1 MTVFDLADAT
11 TPFFDACMFFLLF
24 EAFLV
29 RRPLKRSRC
38 FLIGIPLLT
47 LGIAVSNYFLMYQLG
62 NALVMIGVALLV
74 ARLFYQGSIGKLI
87 LSVIMGTVLMSATE
101 IIVMYFITM
110 ALNVSVQDV
119 IDIPAYRFVGIVLSK
134 LSGLAVCYILRLTWR
149 EKPFELSRSFW
160 IQFFLFFLNVTMIF
174 LLLFKMSYELHNP
187 YYDTV
192 AVFCTLGLL
201 VNTFSALYLY
211 ERLAKQNETIQAE
224 QQYRQHLKE
233 QLKHL
238 DDIVAKQEE
247 LRRFKHDMSN
257 QLVALESYFEQDDR
271 SEGRAHIQA
280 LMQWFD
286 EARPT
291 VYTGNTALDAILS
304 TKKTLAE
311 RQGVRFST
319 LLQIEKDL
327 PIAPVDICV
336 IFGNALDNAIEACS
350 KVKTADKHIDVVM
363 IQQEDEV
370 FCKITNTTF
379 ASTQGTLKTTKAD
392 KENHGFGLMNL
403 KRVLEKYDSEPI
415 IETTDCQFTLLFT
428 LFLNE

>member
-47 LGIAVSNYFLMYQLG
+47 LGIAVSNHFLMYQLG

-211 ERLAKQNETIQAE
+211 ERLAKQNEMIRAE

-238 DDIVAKQEE
+238 DDIVVKQEE

-257 QLVALESYFEQDDR
+257 QLVALETYFEQDDR

-311 RQGVRFST
+311 RQGIRFST

-327 PIAPVDICV
+327 PVAPVDICV
-336 IFGNALDNAIEACS
+336 IFGNALDNAIEACG

-379 ASTQGTLKTTKAD
+379 APTQGALKTTKAD

-415 IETTDCQFTLLFT
+415 IETTNCQFTLLFT